1 MNTRS
6 QGLLKAARYFV
17 ALATILLAGCVIPVD
32 LSKVELGMT
41 KDEVIRVLG
50 TPYDYKA
57 KGNVTFLMYMATGA
71 STGAYNQYYV
81 ERTTRYVKLVDGK
94 VESFGAIGD
103 FDSTKDPTLNLNIKN
118 R

>member
-6 QGLLKAARYFV
+6 QYLTKASRCFVVLACLLLV
-17 ALATILLAGCVIPVD
+17 GCLTPVD
-32 LSKVELGMT
+32 MSKVELGMT
-41 KDEVIRVLG
+41 KEEVIGVLG

-57 KGNVTFLMYMATGA
+57 KGNTIYLMFKPKLALA
-71 STGAYNQYYV
+71 PSEVRNHARFV
-81 ERTTRYVKLVDGK
+81 RLVDGK
-94 VESFGAIGD
+94 VESFGAVGD

>member
-1 MNTRS
+1 MNTSS
-6 QGLLKAARYFV
+6 QYLIKASRCFVVLACLLLV
-17 ALATILLAGCVIPVD
+17 GCLAPVD
-32 LSKVELGMT
+32 MSKVELGMT

-57 KGNVTFLMYMATGA
+57 QGSTTYLIYKA
-71 STGAYNQYYV
+71 SGTYTPSYV
-81 ERTTRYVKLVDGK
+81 EYYARYVKLVDGK
-94 VESFGAIGD
+94 VESFGRIGD